1 MFEQLKFGF
10 NRTTTWNKY
19 QSKVTIQQQNY
30 LTDPSLQGVNRI
42 FMLSFSDNM
51 IRTVHTEC
59 FMQSTDIKDYNALI
73 DGQNFL
79 VSLYEII

>member
-42 FMLSFSDNM
+42 FIF
-51 IRTVHTEC
+51 
-59 FMQSTDIKDYNALI
+59 
-73 DGQNFL
+73 G
-79 VSLYEII
+79 

>member
-1 MFEQLKFGF
+1 MFEQLTFGF

-79 VSLYEII
+79 ISLYEII